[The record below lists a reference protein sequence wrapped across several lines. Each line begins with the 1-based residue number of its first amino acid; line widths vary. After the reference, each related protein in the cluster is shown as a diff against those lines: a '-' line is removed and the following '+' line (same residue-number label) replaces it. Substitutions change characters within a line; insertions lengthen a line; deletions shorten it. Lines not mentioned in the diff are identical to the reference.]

1 MMRCVPMG
9 AGADAAILYVAKAG
23 RRNAQDVQRESGSK
37 AGDCG
42 SAMST
47 RSTSSQRAVAIV
59 SVVNSIAL
67 QMNALAMRVAVEA
80 ARAEHG
86 KAFASVVNDA
96 EWLANRS
103 ASAAKDIQSL
113 IADVSRIGR
122 AGQQLDQVTRQIATL
137 VENCATAAD
146 SLNQQAN
153 GLMQTI
159 SKVRV
164 NQASE
169 LVK

>member
-1 MMRCVPMG
+1 MMRCAPMG
-9 AGADAAILYVAKAG
+9 AAILRVAKAG
-23 RRNAQDVQRESGSK
+23 RQNAHDGQREFGSK
-37 AGDCG
+37 VAGSG

-86 KAFASVVNDA
+86 KAFASVVNEA
-96 EWLANRS
+96 QWLANRS

-113 IADVSRIGR
+113 TAGVSRIGR
-122 AGQQLDQVTRQIATL
+122 AGQQLDQVTRQIAAL
-137 VENCATAAD
+137 VENCEAAAE

-164 NQASE
+164 NQANE